1 MKRLLSLCAAFSL
14 ASSAAAITAPDFA
27 KNFPWRLAPG
37 TSNTV
42 RYCTALATFY
52 GGRVYAYQVDWPAY
66 LVQQNIDAVWTIL
79 KTPGNANQNEYG
91 FGEWTRV
98 GENFWQQTRPKTG
111 GGNSLVVH
119 LDANE
124 RYTTGI
130 CLRGG
135 D

>member
-1 MKRLLSLCAAFSL
+1 MKRFTSLYAAFLL
-14 ASSAAAITAPDFA
+14 ASTACAVTAQDFA
-27 KNFPWRLAPG
+27 KSFPWRLAPG
-37 TSNTV
+37 NSNTV
-42 RYCTALATFY
+42 RYCTALASYY

-79 KTPGNANQNEYG
+79 KVPGNASQNEYG
-91 FGEWTRV
+91 FGEWTQI
-98 GENFWQQTRPKTG
+98 GSNFWQQTRPKAAA
-111 GGNSLVVH
+111 GNALTVH

>member
-1 MKRLLSLCAAFSL
+1 MKRLILLCAVLL
-14 ASSAAAITAPDFA
+14 ASNAGAVTVQDFA

-37 TSNTV
+37 NSDTV
-42 RYCTALATFY
+42 RYCTALATYY

-79 KTPGNANQNEYG
+79 KTPGNVAQNEYG

-98 GENFWQQTRPKTG
+98 GENFWQQTRAKAA
-111 GGNSLVVH
+111 GGNALSVH
-119 LDANE
+119 LDSNA

-130 CLRGG
+130 CVRGG